1 MANMIYTYGDLKSW
15 LLETEMR
22 HLLDHD
28 IIHMMEGWSAEKL
41 AQPLPPPMQTLM
53 EAAFSGSG
61 NVHLKSRMT
70 SKGPVII
77 VDEIC

>member
-1 MANMIYTYGDLKSW
+1 MGTQNYTYGDLRTW

-22 HLLDHD
+22 HLLDQD
-28 IIHMMEGWSAEKL
+28 IIHMMEGWTAEKL
-41 AQPLPPPMQTLM
+41 AQPLPPPLNALI

-61 NVHLKSRMT
+61 EVHLKSRMT

-77 VDEIC
+77 VGEIC